1 MFSKIT
7 VVSLLCAV
15 AAGQSTCPTVWTD
28 VATDLKAIFVDSDGA
43 ATDDARA
50 AVRVSFHDCFPEACD
65 GSIILANECSDRG
78 ENAQMV
84 DICTTLGDMATQYNV
99 STADIIQLG
108 TALGVKA
115 ALGPTMAFKIGR
127 VDSSTANPTG
137 QMPGAAD
144 SADTIITDFTDK
156 GFTTTELIALVGAH
170 SAAKNLAGDALDST
184 VDDLDTNFY
193 TETADGTAP
202 ASLQSDINL
211 SNSSTTSSDWT
222 SFGSSLSDW
231 EAAFVPAME
240 KMGLMGVDESTLTD
254 CSDVVTAAFPSKKVR
269 SLAFGPAMA
278 ARGGASKRNPHG
290 FAAGASWMKSR
301 FHS

>member
-1 MFSKIT
+1 MYSKIT

-108 TALGVKA
+108 TGKGQPRFFDLHISIFSSNTQKLTMATALGVKA

-231 EAAFVPAME
+231 EAAFVPA
-240 KMGLMGVDESTLTD
+240 
-254 CSDVVTAAFPSKKVR
+254 
-269 SLAFGPAMA
+269 
-278 ARGGASKRNPHG
+278 
-290 FAAGASWMKSR
+290 
-301 FHS
+301 

>member
-1 MFSKIT
+1 MYSSLAVI
-7 VVSLLCAV
+7 SLLCAV
-15 AAGQSTCPTVWTD
+15 AAGQTTCPSVWTD
-28 VATDLKAIFVDSDGA
+28 VATDLKALFVDSAGA

-50 AVRVSFHDCFPEACD
+50 AIRLSFHDCFPSACD

-78 ENAQMV
+78 ENSQMV

-99 STADIIQLG
+99 STADLIQLG
-108 TALGVKA
+108 TALGVSA
-115 ALGPTMAFKIGR
+115 ALGPTISFKVGR

-137 QMPGAAD
+137 QMPGANDA
-144 SADTIITDFTDK
+144 ADTIISDFDAK

-170 SAAKNLAGDALDST
+170 SAAKNLAGTALDST

-193 TETADGTAP
+193 TETADGSAP

-222 SFGSSLSDW
+222 TFGGSLSDW

-240 KMGLMGVDESTLTD
+240 KMGLLGVDESTLTD
-254 CSDVVTAAFPSKKVR
+254 CSSVVTAAFASKK
-269 SLAFGPAMA
+269 
-278 ARGGASKRNPHG
+278 ARAVYFGASRGSSAKRNPRG
-290 FAAGASWMKSR
+290 MAAGASWMAR
-301 FHS
+301 MHS